1 MWKTQLQVMDPDL
14 LKQRLTAALI
24 PIDFFATEDDSEKL
38 TLYPMTEQL
47 DGRLA
52 SKEYDH
58 EFDHK

>member
-24 PIDFFATEDDSEKL
+24 SDDFFATEDDSEKL

-58 EFDHK
+58 EFDYK

>member
-1 MWKTQLQVMDPDL
+1 MENPTASDGSRFAETKADGCFDPD
-14 LKQRLTAALI
+14 
-24 PIDFFATEDDSEKL
+24 DFFATEDDSEKL